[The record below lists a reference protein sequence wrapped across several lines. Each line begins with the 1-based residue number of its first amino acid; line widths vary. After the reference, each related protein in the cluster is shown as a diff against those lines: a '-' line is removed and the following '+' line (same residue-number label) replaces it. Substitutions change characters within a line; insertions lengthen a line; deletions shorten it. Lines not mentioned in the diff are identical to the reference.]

1 MVSPGS
7 GSLFQPPE
15 LELHFPWDSSR
26 KQYLERGELLLIL
39 STFSLRYLF
48 EQVFIFKFCTS
59 MSCGSLSTTL
69 KLGVLSTEGPKR
81 FMTLTF
87 QNSIQ
92 FLRVKAICMRNVR
105 DGEKRND
112 AFCKEISSSSSGNP
126 GLDSQNQVVFIK
138 QALLSKEDL
147 SQLNITDLPEVA
159 T

>member
-1 MVSPGS
+1 
-7 GSLFQPPE
+7 
-15 LELHFPWDSSR
+15 
-26 KQYLERGELLLIL
+26 
-39 STFSLRYLF
+39 
-48 EQVFIFKFCTS
+48 
-59 MSCGSLSTTL
+59 
-69 KLGVLSTEGPKR
+69 
-81 FMTLTF
+81 
-87 QNSIQ
+87 
-92 FLRVKAICMRNVR
+92 MRNVR